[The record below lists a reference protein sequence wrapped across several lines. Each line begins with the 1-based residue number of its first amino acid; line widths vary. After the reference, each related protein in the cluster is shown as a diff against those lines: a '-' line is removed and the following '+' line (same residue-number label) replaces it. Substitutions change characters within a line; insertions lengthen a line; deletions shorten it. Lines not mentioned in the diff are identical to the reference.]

1 MSNQLPMFKLLN
13 PQATQPSVQPQQQVV
28 QQQIPQSGTDI
39 MNQAATT
46 AIQQGVH
53 DNNVDNVMKQVAN
66 DGQKVVE
73 ASKLLGISPFDGDN
87 LSKLAMTRRFQ
98 DLTIGTKQAYDTAL
112 ANGDQAGMTAARQQA
127 QIYRDAA
134 QKAGIDLS
142 SVGADRTLAQAQ
154 AARNVFNAQQ
164 YGNLMTKGADSGQV
178 YDSEFSKARQAGM
191 SSSAADEYAYQKATA
206 YQQKRV
212 QALQDELFTQGI
224 NPDNSINAYGIQL
237 IGAMRN
243 EDPDSA
249 DLASTTFGLPINNYT
264 FGKKEQA
271 ADSALLRKQNLMDHN
286 TNDKIKILGAQT
298 DDNIKIL
305 GAQTNSQSQLLKLQ
319 AGLQEEFANANHKR
333 QKELIDRY
341 GIELFQTVNNKKGT
355 TKSSKKSGVKL
366 DSKQTK
372 LDNQINSSMTK
383 LQRLLAQPKQPGQKV
398 ATAEEADALDE
409 LNNTIN
415 AAEAS
420 GSFDLDTIDKY
431 REWAQNLGESY
442 QHKYGYSADSFK
454 GSED

>member
-1 MSNQLPMFKLLN
+1 MANQLPMFKLLN

-164 YGNLMTKGADSGQV
+164 YGNLMTQGADSGQV

-191 SSSAADEYAYQKATA
+191 SSGAADEYAYQKATA

-212 QALQDELFTQGI
+212 QALRDELFTQGI

-249 DLASTTFGLPINNYT
+249 DLALTTFGLPINNYT

-271 ADSALLRKQNLMDHN
+271 ADSALLRKQNLMEHD
-286 TNDKIKILGAQT
+286 TSDKLKILGAQT
-298 DDNIKIL
+298 DSK
-305 GAQTNSQSQLLKLQ
+305 SQLMRLQ
-319 AGLQEEFANANHKR
+319 AGLQEEFANANYQR
-333 QKELIDRY
+333 QKEMIDRY
-341 GIELFQTVNNKKGT
+341 GAGMFQGKGGG
-355 TKSSKKSGVKL
+355 KSGSSSGGNNSSNGIKL
-366 DSKQTK
+366 NAAQTK
-372 LDNQINSSMTK
+372 FDNRINSSMTNLK
-383 LQRLLAQPKQPGQKV
+383 RLLAQPKQSGQKV
-398 ATAEEADALDE
+398 ATAEEAAALDE
-409 LNNTIN
+409 LNKAIN
-415 AAEAS
+415 EAEAS
-420 GSFDLDTIDKY
+420 GEFDPDTIDKY

>member
-1 MSNQLPMFKLLN
+1 MANQLPMFKLLN

-164 YGNLMTKGADSGQV
+164 YGNLMTQGADSGQV

-249 DLASTTFGLPINNYT
+249 DLALTTFGLPINNYT

-271 ADSALLRKQNLMDHN
+271 ADSALLRKQNLMDYD
-286 TNDKIKILGAQT
+286 TSDKIKLLGAQT
-298 DDNIKIL
+298 DSK
-305 GAQTNSQSQLLKLQ
+305 SQLMRLQ
-319 AGLQEEFANANHKR
+319 AGLQEEFANANYQR
-333 QKELIDRY
+333 QKEMIDRY
-341 GIELFQTVNNKKGT
+341 GAGMFQGKGGG
-355 TKSSKKSGVKL
+355 KSGSSSGGNNNSNGIKL
-366 DSKQTK
+366 NAAQTK
-372 LDNQINSSMTK
+372 FDNRINSSMTNLK
-383 LQRLLAQPKQPGQKV
+383 RLLAQPKQSGQKG
-398 ATAEEADALDE
+398 ATAEEAAALDE
-409 LNNTIN
+409 LNKAIN
-415 AAEAS
+415 EAEAS
-420 GSFDLDTIDKY
+420 GEFDPDTIDKY

-442 QHKYGYSADSFK
+442 QHKYGYSDDSFK

>member
-1 MSNQLPMFKLLN
+1 MANQLPMFKLLN

-164 YGNLMTKGADSGQV
+164 YGNLMTQGADSGQV

-249 DLASTTFGLPINNYT
+249 DLALTTFGLPINNYT
-264 FGKKEQA
+264 FGKK
-271 ADSALLRKQNLMDHN
+271 
-286 TNDKIKILGAQT
+286 
-298 DDNIKIL
+298 
-305 GAQTNSQSQLLKLQ
+305 
-319 AGLQEEFANANHKR
+319 
-333 QKELIDRY
+333 
-341 GIELFQTVNNKKGT
+341 
-355 TKSSKKSGVKL
+355 
-366 DSKQTK
+366 
-372 LDNQINSSMTK
+372 
-383 LQRLLAQPKQPGQKV
+383 
-398 ATAEEADALDE
+398 
-409 LNNTIN
+409 
-415 AAEAS
+415 
-420 GSFDLDTIDKY
+420 
-431 REWAQNLGESY
+431 
-442 QHKYGYSADSFK
+442 
-454 GSED
+454 

>member
-1 MSNQLPMFKLLN
+1 MANQLPMFKLLN
-13 PQATQPSVQPQQQVV
+13 PHATQPSIQPQQQVV

-164 YGNLMTKGADSGQV
+164 YGNLMTQGADSGQV

-249 DLASTTFGLPINNYT
+249 DLALTTFGLPINNYT
-264 FGKKEQA
+264 FSKKEQA
-271 ADSALLRKQNLMDHN
+271 ADSALLRKQNLMEHD
-286 TNDKIKILGAQT
+286 TSDKLKILGAQT
-298 DDNIKIL
+298 DSK
-305 GAQTNSQSQLLKLQ
+305 SQLMRLQ
-319 AGLQEEFANANHKR
+319 AGLQEEFANANYQR
-333 QKELIDRY
+333 QKEMIDRY
-341 GIELFQTVNNKKGT
+341 GAGMFQGKGGG
-355 TKSSKKSGVKL
+355 KSGSSSGGNNNSNGIKL
-366 DSKQTK
+366 NAAQTK
-372 LDNQINSSMTK
+372 FDNRINSSMTNLK
-383 LQRLLAQPKQPGQKV
+383 RLLAQPKQSGQKV
-398 ATAEEADALDE
+398 ATAEEAAALDE
-409 LNNTIN
+409 LNKAIN
-415 AAEAS
+415 EAEAS
-420 GSFDLDTIDKY
+420 GEFDPDTIDKY

-442 QHKYGYSADSFK
+442 QHKYGYSADSFN